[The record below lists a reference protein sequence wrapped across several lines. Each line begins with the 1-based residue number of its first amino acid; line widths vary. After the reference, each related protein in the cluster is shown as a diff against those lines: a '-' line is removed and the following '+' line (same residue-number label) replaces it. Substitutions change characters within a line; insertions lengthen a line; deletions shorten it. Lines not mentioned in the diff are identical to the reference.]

1 MTAEQEKRCIETFN
15 STFDCIRNVT
25 TMGTSQ
31 KLSQRINDN
40 FLRYLK
46 IYDIFLENISLTEEL
61 DKVLKKKKSLSNY
74 KKYYSL
80 FTTAMYNRLRGKKLY
95 NVPLMIIKTLY
106 YQRVSTAEEWIQY
119 FAALNITHKPTIEK
133 AEEFMNDSL
142 KKESALTLYEI
153 LQPELIITAIKSK
166 NQNMIDEYYN
176 RLDDLLQKYH
186 KYVLFIK
193 EGDYFTQ
200 GKSWT
205 NKQWFINRRYLGV
218 FHSLYKMLKINNYM
232 VGEVGKYKC
241 SINNEIISDSE
252 FFAYVDKF
260 LKKNNIYNG
269 RYIQEVWTN
278 CFALGKLNYTHDYHK
293 EPSRRFQTILDV
305 AQEQINEITNQQKT
319 DK

>member
-25 TMGTSQ
+25 TMGTTQ
-31 KLSQRINDN
+31 RLSQRINDN

-46 IYDIFLENISLTEEL
+46 IYDIFLEDISLTEEL
-61 DKVLKKKKSLSNY
+61 DKILKEEINLSNY

-80 FTTAMYNRLRGKKLY
+80 FTTAIFNRFSEKTLY
-95 NVPLMIIKTLY
+95 NVPLTMIKTLY
-106 YQRVSTAEEWIQY
+106 FQKVSTVEEWIKY
-119 FAALNITHKPTIEK
+119 FAALNMTHKPTIEK
-133 AEEFMNDSL
+133 AEEFMNDPL
-142 KKESALTLYEI
+142 KKESALVLYEI
-153 LQPELIITAIKSK
+153 LQPELIISALKSENK
-166 NQNMIDEYYN
+166 DTIGKYYN

-193 EGDYFTQ
+193 EGEYFIQ

-218 FHSLYKMLKINNYM
+218 FHSLYKMLKTNNYM
-232 VGEVGKYKC
+232 VGDSGNYKC

-252 FFAYVDKF
+252 FFAYVDDF

-269 RYIQEVWTN
+269 RYTQEVWTK
-278 CFALGKLNYTHDYHK
+278 CFALGKLNYAHAHHK
-293 EPSRRFQTILDV
+293 EPPRRFQAILNV
-305 AQEQINEITNQQKT
+305 AQEQINEITNQQKN
-319 DK
+319 K